1 MASGAAHQGAQEG
14 GPATGTGQGAL
25 ALAGARV
32 WLGAL
37 ALAGLRVWQGA
48 LALALLAGAA
58 TAQQAPSAA
67 PTGADPAQ
75 ADTPDIEEV
84 TILGTRIGQIPGA
97 VHVLDEELLRS
108 WGGANIQRSLR
119 ALPGINLQVE
129 DGYGLRPNIGIR
141 GTATERSARITL
153 MEDGV
158 LIAPAPYS
166 APSAYYFPTQGRI
179 RAIEVLKGPAAITQG
194 PYTIGGAVNFVSTPI
209 PHRAGGEVRASLGDR
224 ANTKLH
230 LLYGGG
236 GGGDGGFGY
245 LVEAYD
251 WRDDGYQELDGGGDT
266 GLQVQDL
273 GAKLRYQTRD
283 GKHRVG
289 LRLHSNTQTSNQSY
303 MGLTDED
310 FAANPLRRYAAS
322 SLDEIGTDHQLLH
335 LRYRHA
341 PGGGA
346 PRVQVVL
353 YSHEFSRA
361 WFKTEGLDLDGS
373 PNAQDFDRESW
384 YNVVN
389 AVNNSKDLGGVSAAD
404 LRDILHGE
412 ANTVDLLGHGAI
424 QVRNNARTYLSQGI
438 QAELDWKLGGAA
450 GLRHDLLLG
459 VRLHRDEE
467 DRLQRNSTYNL
478 VGGRMELEDE
488 GLPGNADNRVQQAQ
502 ALSLHA
508 RHLLDFG
515 GGSLSYGVRYEDI
528 DQERTNWS
536 DDDNPAS
543 RAAPGDSRSNATRV
557 FLPGLGLRLDL
568 GRDLELIAG
577 VHKGFT
583 APTNAPGVRAEEA
596 LNTELGIRLQM
607 VAHRLE
613 LTAFH
618 SDYDNILG
626 ECTASSGADCEV
638 GEAFNG
644 DAATIQGLEALWTGG
659 WRLGGLDSQLRL
671 AYTYTD
677 GSFDTS
683 IATDDFFGNVSAGDP
698 LPYVQEHQ
706 LAAGFQV
713 RAPRWQAIA
722 TLNYLGGACVRA
734 SCGDHERTESA
745 LVFDARAQYRLL
757 DGLELSLAIDN
768 LLDDSSIQGRQPYGA
783 RPDLAR
789 TLEAGVHFRF

>member
-1 MASGAAHQGAQEG
+1 MASGAAHQGSREDKLR
-14 GPATGTGQGAL
+14 PGAWP
-25 ALAGARV
+25 GI
-32 WLGAL
+32 
-37 ALAGLRVWQGA
+37 
-48 LALALLAGAA
+48 LALALLAGTAA
-58 TAQQAPSAA
+58 AQQAQPSA
-67 PTGADPAQ
+67 PSGAETAES
-75 ADTPDIEEV
+75 DIEEV

-209 PHRAGGEVRASLGDR
+209 PRRAGGEVRASLGDR

-230 LLYGGG
+230 LSYGGG
-236 GGGDGGFGY
+236 GGSGFGY

-251 WRDDGYQELDGGGDT
+251 WRDDGYQDLDQGGDT

-273 GAKLRYQTRD
+273 GTKLRYQTRD

-289 LRLHSNTQTSNQSY
+289 LRLHSNTQTSHQSY

-322 SLDEIGTDHQLLH
+322 SLDQIDTDHQLLH

-341 PGGGA
+341 PGGNA
-346 PRVQVVL
+346 PRVQVAL

-373 PNAQDFDRESW
+373 SSAEDFSRESW
-384 YNVVN
+384 YNVVR
-389 AVNNSKDLGGVSAAD
+389 AVNTGADLDGVSAAN
-404 LRDILHGE
+404 LRDILHGD
-412 ANTVDLLGHGAI
+412 ANTVALLGDGAI
-424 QVRNNARTYLSQGI
+424 QVRNNARSYLSQGI
-438 QAELDWKLGGAA
+438 QAELDWKLGGNGA
-450 GLRHDLLLG
+450 LQHDLLLG

-467 DRLQRNSTYNL
+467 DRLQRNSTYDL
-478 VGGRMELEDE
+478 VDGRMVRADE
-488 GLPGNADNRVQQAQ
+488 GLLGNAGNRVQEAQ

-515 GGSLSYGVRYEDI
+515 GWSLSYGARYEDI
-528 DQERTNWS
+528 DQERTRYETRDGQTTDPS
-536 DDDNPAS
+536 S
-543 RAAPGDSRSNATRV
+543 RAADNLRDSRSNATSV
-557 FLPGLGLRLDL
+557 FLPGLGLRMDL
-568 GRDLELIAG
+568 GPGLELIAG

-596 LNTELGIRLQM
+596 LNTELGIRMQLA
-607 VAHRLE
+607 AHRLE

-626 ECTASSGADCEV
+626 ECTSSSGSRK
-638 GEAFNG
+638 
-644 DAATIQGLEALWTGG
+644 LRGG
-659 WRLGGLDSQLRL
+659 RRLQRRRRHHPGPGGAVDRR
-671 AYTYTD
+671 
-677 GSFDTS
+677 
-683 IATDDFFGNVSAGDP
+683 
-698 LPYVQEHQ
+698 
-706 LAAGFQV
+706 LAAGQPGL
-713 RAPRWQAIA
+713 AAA
-722 TLNYLGGACVRA
+722 T
-734 SCGDHERTESA
+734 
-745 LVFDARAQYRLL
+745 
-757 DGLELSLAIDN
+757 GLHLHR
-768 LLDDSSIQGRQPYGA
+768 RQ
-783 RPDLAR
+783 L
-789 TLEAGVHFRF
+789 

>member
-1 MASGAAHQGAQEG
+1 MASGAAHQGSREDKLR
-14 GPATGTGQGAL
+14 PGAWP
-25 ALAGARV
+25 GI
-32 WLGAL
+32 
-37 ALAGLRVWQGA
+37 

-58 TAQQAPSAA
+58 AAQQAPSTAE
-67 PTGADPAQ
+67 PTQ
-75 ADTPDIEEV
+75 TDTADIEEV

-97 VHVLDEELLRS
+97 VHVLDEELLRD

-119 ALPGINLQVE
+119 ALPGLNLQVE

-209 PHRAGGEVRASLGDR
+209 PGEAGGEVRASLGDR
-224 ANTKLH
+224 ANTRLH

-289 LRLHSNTQTSNQSY
+289 LRLHSNTQTSHQSY

-322 SLDEIGTDHQLLH
+322 SLDKIDTDHQLLH

-341 PGGGA
+341 PGGNA
-346 PRVQVVL
+346 PRVQVAL

-361 WFKTEGLDLDGS
+361 WFKTEGLDLDGDLS
-373 PNAQDFDRESW
+373 TEKDRESW
-384 YNVVN
+384 YNVVR
-389 AVNNSKDLGGVSAAD
+389 AVNTGGSLVAAGVGEVNATAL
-404 LRDILHGE
+404 LRLLHGGDSSTNLPE
-412 ANTVDLLGHGAI
+412 GSVIRMRD
-424 QVRNNARTYLSQGI
+424 NARSYLSQGI
-438 QAELDWKLGGAA
+438 QAELDWKLGGNGA
-450 GLRHDLLLG
+450 LRHDLLLG

-467 DRLQRNSTYNL
+467 DRLQQDSAWGLQDGRLEEMDPGLLGN
-478 VGGRMELEDE
+478 GG
-488 GLPGNADNRVQQAQ
+488 NRVQEAQ

-515 GGSLSYGVRYEDI
+515 GWSLSYGARYEDI
-528 DQERTNWS
+528 DQERTRWS
-536 DDDNPAS
+536 DGES
-543 RAAPGDSRSNATRV
+543 RATLRDSRSNATGV
-557 FLPGLGLRLDL
+557 FLPGLGLRMDL
-568 GRDLELIAG
+568 GPGLELIAG
-577 VHKGFT
+577 AHKGFT
-583 APTNAPGVRAEEA
+583 APTNADGVRAEEA
-596 LNTELGIRLQM
+596 LNTELGIRMQLA
-607 VAHRLE
+607 AHRLE

-626 ECTASSGADCEV
+626 ECTSSSGADCEA
-638 GEAFNG
+638 GDAFNG

-677 GSFDTS
+677 GSFDTD
-683 IATDDFFGNVSAGDP
+683 IADTDFFGDVSAGDP
-698 LPYVQEHQ
+698 LPHVHEHQ

-713 RAPRWQAIA
+713 GDPRWQVIA

-734 SCGDHERTESA
+734 SCGDYERTESA
-745 LVFDARAQYRLL
+745 LVFDARAQYRLF